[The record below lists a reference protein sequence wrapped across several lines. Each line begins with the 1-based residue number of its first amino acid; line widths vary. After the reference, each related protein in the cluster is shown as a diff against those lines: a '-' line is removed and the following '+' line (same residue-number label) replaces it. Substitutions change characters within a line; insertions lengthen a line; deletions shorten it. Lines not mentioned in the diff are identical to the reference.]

1 MKQAVYENGSLLSE
15 AEEMKRVFAE
25 LRATKFSF
33 PSGWGSLGRSVAGAM
48 ESGRNYDTAHE
59 VLELQDVQDAGDI
72 AAAANQPTQRRYT
85 CRTPK

>member
-1 MKQAVYENGSLLSE
+1 
-15 AEEMKRVFAE
+15 MKRVFAE

-33 PSGWGSLGRSVAGAM
+33 PSEWGSLDRSVAGAM
-48 ESGRNYDTAHE
+48 ESDRNYDTTHE

-72 AAAANQPTQRRYT
+72 AEAANQPTQRRYT